1 VSKPKKTEQPGGW
14 SETVALAS
22 KRSSMTLFS
31 DPRDHYSHR
40 VRLVLAEKG
49 VSVDVVDCDDKRL
62 PEDILGVNPYSSLP
76 TLLDRDLVLYES
88 TVIMEYLDERFPHP
102 PLLPVYPV
110 ARATSRLMMYRV
122 REDWCTKVDLLLSGK
137 GREAAVT
144 KARKELI
151 ESLISLAPIFNEK
164 PFFMSEEF
172 TLVDCCVAPIL
183 WRLKLLGI
191 NLPERASRPLT
202 RYMQR
207 LFDRD
212 AFRASLSEAELE
224 MRE

>member
-1 VSKPKKTEQPGGW
+1 MMRWLWRGVVILLVLVGLLLAGGW
-14 SETVALAS
+14 AYARFVVGAVVNAPVTGILAEQFPS
-22 KRSSMTLFS
+22 VFS
-31 DPRDHYSHR
+31 RPRADAE
-40 VRLVLAEKG
+40 VLAAHL
-49 VSVDVVDCDDKRL
+49 RL
-62 PEDILGVNPYSSLP
+62 PAGLELTVFARDIPDARML
-76 TLLDRDLVLYES
+76 
-88 TVIMEYLDERFPHP
+88 
-102 PLLPVYPV
+102 
-110 ARATSRLMMYRV
+110 RATRNG
-122 REDWCTKVDLLLSGK
+122 DLLLSGK